1 MVPGDNLWD
10 IAQEELGDPQLW
22 REIYALNRGR
32 PQPDGRHL
40 TDPAL
45 IYPGWVLLLPARP
58 GPPQLHHEPPRHP
71 ASPPAAGHAHA
82 GRHRYRP
89 PGPHPPGPA
98 PRGGSTGNST
108 PHPGGTTPRRGGTT
122 GIHLP
127 GGGLAGAALA
137 AAVSA
142 ALVLAAAQRSRRY
155 RPAATITS
163 SLQPGQRPLPAAI
176 AALRRAA
183 SPRPHRYQAR
193 TLARARRASFP
204 RRRPGAG
211 TRHRPRPPAP
221 RVQRCP
227 GQRRRGRSSWASVTG
242 ARCPRT

>member
-10 IAQEELGDPQLW
+10 IAQDELGDPQLW

-32 PQPDGRHL
+32 PQPGGRHL

-45 IYPGWVLLLPARP
+45 IYPGWILLLPARP

-89 PGPHPPGPA
+89 PGPHAPGPA

-142 ALVLAAAQRSRRY
+142 ALVLAAVQRSRRY

-183 SPRPHRYQAR
+183 SPRPGSWPAR
-193 TLARARRASFP
+193 
-204 RRRPGAG
+204 
-211 TRHRPRPPAP
+211 
-221 RVQRCP
+221 
-227 GQRRRGRSSWASVTG
+227 
-242 ARCPRT
+242 